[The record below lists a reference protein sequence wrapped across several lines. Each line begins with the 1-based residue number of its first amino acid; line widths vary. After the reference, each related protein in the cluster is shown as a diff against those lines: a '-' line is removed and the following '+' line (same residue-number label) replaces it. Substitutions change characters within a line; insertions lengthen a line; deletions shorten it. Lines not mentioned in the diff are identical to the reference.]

1 MTFEQVNGIYTELSK
16 KYEAE
21 FNKHGAKCE
30 SEIYCE
36 DEKLDKT
43 NCPEDAKYFSLDIN
57 VFTDNI
63 DKENGLCFCISVPIS
78 EMRID
83 DDDILDEQ
91 RFFEEAISGFID
103 KLTSTDSVDE
113 LIRTEGEAVERKVE
127 EMMLE
132 LERKIKK
139 TNAIALIAVGI
150 CVIATVVA
158 ILFKFL
164 L

>member
-1 MTFEQVNGIYTELSK
+1 MTFEQVNGIYTELCK

-21 FNKHGAKCE
+21 FQKSDAKCD

-36 DEKLDKT
+36 DENLDKT
-43 NCPEDAKYFSLDIN
+43 ENPEEAKYFSLDIN

-63 DKENGLCFCISVPIS
+63 DKDNGLCFCISVPVS
-78 EMRID
+78 NMRID
-83 DDDILDEQ
+83 DDDILEEQ
-91 RFFEEAISGFID
+91 RFFEETITGFID
-103 KLTSTDSVDE
+103 KLSHADSVDE
-113 LIRTEGEAVERKVE
+113 LIKAEGEAAEQEVEK
-127 EMMLE
+127 MMNE

-139 TNAIALIAVGI
+139 TNTIALIAVGI
-150 CVIATVVA
+150 CVAAAVVA